1 MAKEVIRQDVIEV
14 GFNADIKS
22 LDRFDRELSNLW
34 DNVKKGKGDFNKFK
48 ESVEDTN
55 ESVDDIGKKSIPK
68 FEKGLNK
75 IGKEAAETEKKVK
88 GLDNVFEGLS
98 DKLSKGVEKTKS
110 MESSFFGKIS
120 TGLAGLGI
128 AAGTGAVIGNVNDM
142 SKAMNQ
148 FQAKTGANV
157 NEMQQYGDAMKEVY
171 NNGMGESWGDV
182 ADSFAVVKTNMGLAG
197 DELKNTANNALLLR
211 DTFDFDVNESTRAA
225 SMMMK
230 QFGLT
235 GDEAYNLIA
244 QGAQSGLDKN
254 GDLLDTINEY
264 SVHFKQLGFD
274 AEDMFNMLANG
285 TADGTFSVDK
295 LGDSIKEFG
304 IRVIDG
310 SDTTKAGF
318 AEIGL
323 NADTMAKKFS
333 QGGESARDA
342 FDQTVKGL
350 QEIKDPIAQNTA
362 GVNLFGTMWEDLGKE
377 GIFAL
382 SDVKGEISNT
392 SNALE
397 NINAIKYDDAGSALL
412 SLGRTVNTALAGA
425 VGDAVN
431 SARGYIND
439 FMAGFNGEN
448 GGAFFAQIGEGM
460 RIGIDK
466 AKLAL
471 QDFKAGLEGADSGTF
486 FSNVGIAA
494 QKVGTIISKVT
505 GFLGEH
511 KTATKN
517 LIVTY
522 IGFKTAV
529 TAVNAVLKIKS
540 KLDKAASLMSKLQT
554 KLIKKETTAT
564 LGETAATAAQTTA
577 TGAATAAQ
585 TGLNTAMKA
594 CPIVAVVSGVAALG
608 AGLVL
613 LAKKFD
619 PLKKKLKENS
629 DIISKNISG
638 MKNFKTAIDDCEPSL
653 ANYSSL
659 LSDKGNTLGDIDTN
673 ISNVEGKITSIIATA
688 LSEQRELRE
697 SDLQSIR
704 NYNNQLKEM
713 QNEKLGIYQA
723 QQQSVIT
730 EARLRIDNGGFNR
743 ENAAQ
748 MASNAEEAYNST
760 VSAIAANL
768 EISKANIENLF
779 KAGSYSESEYKNE
792 LEWVQ
797 KVADQQIQEAKNK
810 RVELLQILGQ
820 NALDVVS
827 PDNNIYKNLT
837 QAGKTWSDNNWTWQE
852 AFYKDGYSTAVNK
865 KRNSTGIY
873 SDELKNLGTDSL
885 ESANTLL
892 QAATDIKENGGT
904 LSAEMQNQIKNIF
917 AAFDNVP
924 EECSEDAKNV
934 ILGMIGGMEEQIPE
948 LADTTQKSAE
958 EIADTFRNYLG
969 INSPSKVTFGM
980 GLNIGEGLINGME
993 KKKSGLASTGKNLI
1007 NGLISGM
1014 NSKKS
1019 SAVKTAAE
1027 IANAINKEFDKIQDI
1042 NSPSKVWEEKGKYLI
1057 EGLNIGLEKG
1067 SANTQEVYKRKPILP
1082 AYKGESYTV
1091 SRNSNVTYSAPINIT
1106 VNGDGSSRQTA
1117 RSIKNAVKEGINEM
1131 LSSFA
1136 NSNKPVRES

>member
-22 LDRFDRELSNLW
+22 LDKFDRELSKIW
-34 DNVKKGKGDFNKFK
+34 DAVKKGDGNFDKFR
-48 ESVEDTN
+48 D
-55 ESVDDIGKKSIPK
+55 SVDDTNKSIGDIGKESLPG
-68 FEKGLNK
+68 FEKGLNG
-75 IGKEAAETEKKVK
+75 IGKESDSTKKKVK
-88 GLDNVFEGLS
+88 GLGDIFESLS
-98 DKLSKGVEKTKS
+98 DKISKGTEKTKN
-110 MESSFFGKIS
+110 MESSFFGKI
-120 TGLAGLGI
+120 TAGLAGLGV
-128 AAGTGAVIGNVNDM
+128 AAGTGATIGNVNDM

-148 FQAKTGANV
+148 FQSKTGANV
-157 NEMQQYGDAMKEVY
+157 KEMQQYGDAMKEVY
-171 NNGMGESWGDV
+171 NNGMGDSWGDV

-235 GDEAYNLIA
+235 SDEAYNLIV
-244 QGAQSGLDKN
+244 QGAQNGLDKN
-254 GDLLDTINEY
+254 GDMLDTINEY

-323 NADTMAKKFS
+323 NADDMAKKFS
-333 QGGESARDA
+333 LGGESAREA
-342 FDQTVKGL
+342 FNQTIKGL
-350 QEIKDPIAQNTA
+350 QEMKDPIAQNTA

-382 SDVKGEISNT
+382 SDVNGEISNT
-392 SNALE
+392 STALE
-397 NINAIKYDDAGSALL
+397 NINNIKYDDAGSALV

-448 GGAFFAQIGEGM
+448 GGAFFAQIGEGV

-471 QDFKAGLEGADSGTF
+471 QDFKAGLQGTDSGTF
-486 FSNVGIAA
+486 FSNIGIAA
-494 QKVGTIISKVT
+494 QKAGTIISNVT
-505 GFLGEH
+505 GFLAEH
-511 KTATKN
+511 KTVTKT

-522 IGFKTAV
+522 TAFKV
-529 TAVNAVLKIKS
+529 TMTGINAILKVKS
-540 KLDKAASLMSKLQT
+540 KLDKAATTMSKLKT
-554 KLIKKETTAT
+554 KLVKKEAAAT
-564 LGETAATAAQTTA
+564 LGETAATTAQTTA
-577 TGAATAAQ
+577 TGAATVAQ

-594 CPIVAVVSGVAALG
+594 CPIVAIISAVTTLG
-608 AGLVL
+608 AGLVF
-613 LAKKFD
+613 LAKKLD
-619 PLKKKLKENS
+619 PVKKKLEENS
-629 DIISKNISG
+629 DIISKNVAG
-638 MKNFKTAIDDCEPSL
+638 MESFKTAIDNCEPSL
-653 ANYSSL
+653 ANYNSL
-659 LSDKGNTLGDIDTN
+659 LSDRGNTLDDIDTN
-673 ISNVEGKITSIIATA
+673 ISTVEGKITSIISAA
-688 LSEQRELRE
+688 LSEQRGLRE

-704 NYNNQLKEM
+704 DYNNQLREL
-713 QNEKLGIYQA
+713 QNEKLSIYQA
-723 QQQSVIT
+723 QQQAVIT
-730 EARLRIDNGGFNR
+730 EAQLRTDGGAFNQQD
-743 ENAAQ
+743 AAQ
-748 MASNAEEAYNST
+748 MAANAEDAYNNT

-768 EISKANIENLF
+768 ENSKANIENLH
-779 KAGSYSESEYKNE
+779 KAGEYNESQYENE
-792 LEWVQ
+792 LAWVQ

-810 RVELLQILGQ
+810 RVELLQILAQ

-827 PDNNIYKNLT
+827 PDSGIYDNLNKIGMSYDT
-837 QAGKTWSDNNWTWQE
+837 NQSTLLGKVLGGKGFNAS
-852 AFYKDGYSTAVNK
+852 
-865 KRNSTGIY
+865 Y
-873 SDELKNLGTDSL
+873 SDELKNLGTDSI

-892 QAATDIKENGGT
+892 QAATDIRENGGA

-924 EECSEDAKNV
+924 EDCSEDAKNV
-934 ILGMIGGMEEQIPE
+934 ILGMIGGMEEQIPALSNATE
-948 LADTTQKSAE
+948 MSAE
-958 EIADTFRNYLG
+958 EITSTFRDYLG
-969 INSPSKVTFGM
+969 INSPSKVTFDM
-980 GLNIGEGLINGME
+980 GINIGEGLINGMDE
-993 KKKSGLASTGKNLI
+993 KKSSLISSGKDLI

-1019 SAVKTAAE
+1019 AAINTARE
-1027 IANAINKEFDKIQDI
+1027 IANAINREFDNIQEI
-1042 NSPSKVWEEKGKYLI
+1042 NSPSKVWEEKGQYLI

-1067 SANTQEVYKRKPILP
+1067 SESTQKVYTKKPILP
-1082 AYKGESYTV
+1082 AYGNESYAVNKSST
-1091 SRNSNVTYSAPINIT
+1091 RQNITYSAPINIT
-1106 VNGDGSSRQTA
+1106 VNGDGNSRQTA
-1117 RSIKNAVKEGINEM
+1117 RSVKNAVKEGIREM
-1131 LSSFA
+1131 MESFEY
-1136 NSNKPVRES
+1136 SNKPIREF